1 MVLLR
6 QFYAKMENVGYNNMK
21 NSNLEIVRNLWLGEE
36 APPKQIVFSEK
47 EQPLSI
53 DEKRAFANALQTF
66 SAMAETVMARGQKLQ
81 DTVEQVTKMV
91 ETASKLVGESADDM
105 VEKVAAGRHVKL
117 MESALKAFQQ
127 SANEVMIHERRME
140 SAFQDITEAM
150 KKYYDV
156 R

>member
-1 MVLLR
+1 
-6 QFYAKMENVGYNNMK
+6 MK
-21 NSNLEIVRNLWLGEE
+21 KSNLDIVRNLWLGEQ
-36 APPKQIVFSEK
+36 AHPKPTVFSAK
-47 EQPLSI
+47 DQPVSI
-53 DEKRAFANALQTF
+53 DEKREFAQALNSF
-66 SAMAETVMARGQKLQ
+66 SEMAETIAARGQRLQ
-81 DTVEQVTKMV
+81 EAVERISTVV
-91 ETASKLVGESADDM
+91 ETANRLVTESDDEL

>member
-1 MVLLR
+1 MG
-6 QFYAKMENVGYNNMK
+6 NVGYNNMK
-21 NSNLEIVRNLWLGEE
+21 KSNLEIVRNLWLGEQ
-36 APPKQIVFSEK
+36 ATPKQKTVFSEN

-66 SAMAETVMARGQKLQ
+66 SSMAETVMARGQKLQ
-81 DTVEQVTKMV
+81 DTVKQVTKMV
-91 ETASKLVGESADDM
+91 ETASKLVGESGEDM

-156 R
+156 Q